1 MTNKFRNYFHY
12 SASERN
18 GLIVLLVLI
27 ILAVTGVLLRDYFT
41 DDSESFKA
49 MDLHALLEQ
58 ANGTESKND
67 NLPTVL
73 QEFDP
78 NKLDQTGWINLGF
91 SEKQAASIIKYRD
104 KAGEFNNP
112 EDLLKLYAIDTMRY
126 NELKPFVRIEKSIH
140 RKKKTILNINS
151 CDSTQLIAL
160 PGIGSYR
167 AHKILKFRNLLG
179 GFNTKNQVLETYGID
194 SSVFIQIQDYIRV
207 EENSWSRIDLNSA
220 SLELLEKHPYISNKT
235 AESIVFHRETIG
247 PFQSNNDIVHMG
259 LISGKL
265 YVKLQPYLMPIK

>member
-18 GLIVLLVLI
+18 GLIVLLGLI
-27 ILAVTGVLLRDYFT
+27 ILAVTAVYLRDYFS
-41 DDSESFKA
+41 DDSDSFKSL
-49 MDLHALLEQ
+49 DLHALLEQ
-58 ANGTESKND
+58 AHAADTKNE
-67 NLPTVL
+67 NPPIVL
-73 QEFDP
+73 QDFDP
-78 NKLDQTGWINLGF
+78 NKLDQMAWINLGF
-91 SEKQAASIIKYRD
+91 SEKEAASIIKYRE
-104 KAGEFNNP
+104 KAGDFKNP
-112 EDLLKLYAIDTMRY
+112 DDLLKLYAIDTMRY
-126 NELKPFVRIEKSIH
+126 NELKSFVRIEKAIV

-179 GFNTKNQVLETYGID
+179 GFNTKKQVLETYGID
-194 SSVFIQIQDYIRV
+194 SVVFIQIQEHIRV

-220 SLELLEKHPYISNKT
+220 SLELLERHPYISNKT

-265 YVKLQPYLMPIK
+265 YVKLQPYLIPIK

>member
-18 GLIVLLVLI
+18 GLIVLLGLI
-27 ILAVTGVLLRDYFT
+27 ILAVTGVFLRDYLT

-58 ANGTESKND
+58 ANATDSKND
-67 NLPTVL
+67 SPPIVP

-78 NKLDQTGWINLGF
+78 NKLDQNGWVSLGF
-91 SEKQAASIIKYRD
+91 SEKQAASIIKYRE
-104 KAGEFNNP
+104 KTGNFNNP
-112 EDLLKLYAIDTMRY
+112 EDLLKLYAIDTTRY
-126 NELKPFVRIEKSIH
+126 NELKPFVRIEKAIV

-151 CDSTQLIAL
+151 CDSIQLIAL

-179 GFNTKNQVLETYGID
+179 GFNTKKQVLETYGID
-194 SSVFIQIQDYIRV
+194 SSVFIQIQKYIRV

-220 SLELLEKHPYISNKT
+220 SLELLERHPYISNKT

-247 PFQSNNDIVHMG
+247 SFQSNNDIFHMG